1 MLFVVYVYMH
11 IYIYVYVYIQRFT
24 FETIQIFYPDLMS
37 KVIQI
42 SKYLCIAP
50 LAKNTKIFIKC

>member
-1 MLFVVYVYMH
+1 MCIC

-24 FETIQIFYPDLMS
+24 FETIQILYPDLMS